1 MVSTPHPTPILT
13 LKQNTMTAAEKAKQ
27 YFENN
32 KETKELFA
40 TSDGFLFLLKK
51 DAQNHAQ
58 TLDDSAVESYNSSD
72 LLDESDVSDNSDEDK
87 GEGNDS
93 TDTNILQLGKKKLE
107 KAISSIEDVDLLE
120 TLILQEENEQNRSEV
135 LTLIADRIETLKN
148 QA

>member
-1 MVSTPHPTPILT
+1 
-13 LKQNTMTAAEKAKQ
+13 MTTTEKVKQ

-58 TLDDSAVESYNSSD
+58 TLDDNTVESYNSSD
-72 LLDESDVSDNSDEDK
+72 LLDESDDEQTGDV
-87 GEGNDS
+87 DPTS
-93 TDTNILQLGKKKLE
+93 PDILQLGKKKLE
-107 KAISSIEDVDLLE
+107 KAITSIKDVDLLE

-135 LTLIADRIETLKN
+135 LSLLADRIETLKN

>member
-1 MVSTPHPTPILT
+1 
-13 LKQNTMTAAEKAKQ
+13 MTAAEKAKQ

-58 TLDDSAVESYNSSD
+58 TLDNSAVESYNSSD
-72 LLDESDVSDNSDEDK
+72 LLDESDDEQTGDV
-87 GEGNDS
+87 DPTS
-93 TDTNILQLGKKKLE
+93 PDILQLSKKKLE
-107 KAISSIEDVDLLE
+107 KAIASIEDVDLLE

-135 LTLIADRIETLKN
+135 LTLIADRIETIKN

>member
-1 MVSTPHPTPILT
+1 
-13 LKQNTMTAAEKAKQ
+13 MTAAEKAKQ

-58 TLDDSAVESYNSSD
+58 TLDDNTVESYNSSD
-72 LLDESDVSDNSDEDK
+72 LLDESDDEQTGDV
-87 GEGNDS
+87 DPTS
-93 TDTNILQLGKKKLE
+93 PDILQLGKKKLE
-107 KAISSIEDVDLLE
+107 KAITSIEDVDLLE

-135 LTLIADRIETLKN
+135 LSLLADRIETLKN

>member
-1 MVSTPHPTPILT
+1 
-13 LKQNTMTAAEKAKQ
+13 MTTVEKAKQ

-58 TLDDSAVESYNSSD
+58 TLEDSVVEYYNSSD
-72 LLDESDVSDNSDEDK
+72 LLDELDDS
-87 GEGNDS
+87 EGANQGDS
-93 TDTNILQLGKKKLE
+93 TDILQLSKKKLE
-107 KAISSIEDVDLLE
+107 KAITTIEDIGLLE
-120 TLILQEENEQNRSEV
+120 ALILQEENEQNRSEV
-135 LTLIADRIETLKN
+135 LSLLADRIETLKN

>member
-1 MVSTPHPTPILT
+1 MVSIPRPTPILT
-13 LKQNTMTAAEKAKQ
+13 LKQNTMTTVEKAKQ

-58 TLDDSAVESYNSSD
+58 TLDDSTVESYNSSD
-72 LLDESDVSDNSDEDK
+72 LLDESDDEQTGDV
-87 GEGNDS
+87 DPTS
-93 TDTNILQLGKKKLE
+93 PDILQLGKKKLE
-107 KAISSIEDVDLLE
+107 KAITSIEDVDLLE

-135 LTLIADRIETLKN
+135 LSLLADRIETLKN

>member
-1 MVSTPHPTPILT
+1 MIT
-13 LKQNTMTAAEKAKQ
+13 AEKAKQ

-58 TLDDSAVESYNSSD
+58 TLDDNTVESYNSSD
-72 LLDESDVSDNSDEDK
+72 LLDESDDEQTGDV
-87 GEGNDS
+87 DPTS
-93 TDTNILQLGKKKLE
+93 PDILQLGKKKLE
-107 KAISSIEDVDLLE
+107 KAITSIEDVDLLE

-135 LTLIADRIETLKN
+135 LSLLADRIETLKN

>member
-1 MVSTPHPTPILT
+1 
-13 LKQNTMTAAEKAKQ
+13 MTAAEKAKQ

-58 TLDDSAVESYNSSD
+58 TLDDNTVESYNSSD
-72 LLDESDVSDNSDEDK
+72 LLDESDDEQTGDV
-87 GEGNDS
+87 DPTS
-93 TDTNILQLGKKKLE
+93 PDILQLGKKKLE
-107 KAISSIEDVDLLE
+107 KAITSIEDVDLLE

-135 LTLIADRIETLKN
+135 LTLIADRIETIKN

>member
-1 MVSTPHPTPILT
+1 
-13 LKQNTMTAAEKAKQ
+13 MTTVEKAKQ

-58 TLDDSAVESYNSSD
+58 TLDNSAVESYNSSD
-72 LLDESDVSDNSDEDK
+72 LLDESDDEQTRDV
-87 GEGNDS
+87 DPTS
-93 TDTNILQLGKKKLE
+93 PDVLQLSKKKLE
-107 KAISSIEDVDLLE
+107 KAITTIEDIGLLE
-120 TLILQEENEQNRSEV
+120 ALILQEENEQNRSEV
-135 LTLIADRIETLKN
+135 LSLLADRIETLKN

>member
-1 MVSTPHPTPILT
+1 
-13 LKQNTMTAAEKAKQ
+13 MTTAEKAKQ

-58 TLDDSAVESYNSSD
+58 TLDDSTVESYNSSD
-72 LLDESDVSDNSDEDK
+72 LLDESDDEQTGDV
-87 GEGNDS
+87 DPTS
-93 TDTNILQLGKKKLE
+93 PDILQLGKKKLE
-107 KAISSIEDVDLLE
+107 KAITSIEDVDLLE

-135 LTLIADRIETLKN
+135 LSLLADRIETLKN

>member
-1 MVSTPHPTPILT
+1 
-13 LKQNTMTAAEKAKQ
+13 MTTVEKAKQ

-58 TLDDSAVESYNSSD
+58 TLEDSAVESYNSSD
-72 LLDESDVSDNSDEDK
+72 LLDESDDS
-87 GEGNDS
+87 EGANQGDP
-93 TDTNILQLGKKKLE
+93 TDILQLSKKKLE
-107 KAISSIEDVDLLE
+107 KAITTIEDIGLLE
-120 TLILQEENEQNRSEV
+120 ALILQEENEQNRSEV
-135 LTLIADRIETLKN
+135 LSLLADRIETLKN

>member
-1 MVSTPHPTPILT
+1 MT
-13 LKQNTMTAAEKAKQ
+13 LEGIAKK
-27 YFENN
+27 YFKEN

-58 TLDDSAVESYNSSD
+58 TLDDNTVESYNSSD
-72 LLDESDVSDNSDEDK
+72 LLDESDDEQTGDV
-87 GEGNDS
+87 DPTS
-93 TDTNILQLGKKKLE
+93 PDILQLGKKKLE
-107 KAISSIEDVDLLE
+107 KAITSIEDVDLLE

-135 LTLIADRIETLKN
+135 LSLLADRIETLKN

>member
-1 MVSTPHPTPILT
+1 
-13 LKQNTMTAAEKAKQ
+13 MTAAEKAKQ

-58 TLDDSAVESYNSSD
+58 TLDNSAVESYNSSD
-72 LLDESDVSDNSDEDK
+72 LLDESDNS
-87 GEGNDS
+87 EGANQGDP
-93 TDTNILQLGKKKLE
+93 TDILQLSKKKLE
-107 KAISSIEDVDLLE
+107 KAITTIEDIGLLE
-120 TLILQEENEQNRSEV
+120 ALILQEENEQNRSEV
-135 LTLIADRIETLKN
+135 LTLLADRIETLKN

>member
-1 MVSTPHPTPILT
+1 
-13 LKQNTMTAAEKAKQ
+13 MTTVEKAKQ

-58 TLDDSAVESYNSSD
+58 TLEDSVVEYYNSSD
-72 LLDESDVSDNSDEDK
+72 LLDESDDS
-87 GEGNDS
+87 EGANQGDP
-93 TDTNILQLGKKKLE
+93 TDILQLSKKKLE
-107 KAISSIEDVDLLE
+107 KAITTIEDIGLLE
-120 TLILQEENEQNRSEV
+120 ALILQEENEQNRSEV
-135 LTLIADRIETLKN
+135 LSLLADRIETLKN

>member
-1 MVSTPHPTPILT
+1 MT
-13 LKQNTMTAAEKAKQ
+13 LEGIAKK
-27 YFENN
+27 YFKEN

-40 TSDGFLFLLKK
+40 TSDNFLFLLKK

-58 TLDDSAVESYNSSD
+58 TLEDSTVKCYNSSE
-72 LLDESDVSDNSDEDK
+72 LLDESD
-87 GEGNDS
+87 DS
-93 TDTNILQLGKKKLE
+93 EEVNQGDPTDILQLSKKKLE

>member
-13 LKQNTMTAAEKAKQ
+13 LKQNTMTTAEKAKQ

-58 TLDDSAVESYNSSD
+58 TLDDNTVENYNSSD
-72 LLDESDVSDNSDEDK
+72 LLDESDDEQTGDV
-87 GEGNDS
+87 DPTS
-93 TDTNILQLGKKKLE
+93 PDILQLGKKKLE
-107 KAISSIEDVDLLE
+107 KAITSIEDVDLLE
-120 TLILQEENEQNRSEV
+120 TLILQEENEQIRSEV
-135 LTLIADRIETLKN
+135 LSLLADRIETLKN

>member
-13 LKQNTMTAAEKAKQ
+13 LKQNTMTAVEKAKQ

-58 TLDDSAVESYNSSD
+58 TLDDSTVESYNSSD
-72 LLDESDVSDNSDEDK
+72 LLDESDDEQTGDV
-87 GEGNDS
+87 DPTS
-93 TDTNILQLGKKKLE
+93 PDILQLGKKKLE
-107 KAISSIEDVDLLE
+107 KAITSIEDVDLLE

-135 LTLIADRIETLKN
+135 LSLLADRIETLKN

>member
-58 TLDDSAVESYNSSD
+58 TLDDNTVESYNSSD
-72 LLDESDVSDNSDEDK
+72 LLDESDDEQTGDV
-87 GEGNDS
+87 DPTS
-93 TDTNILQLGKKKLE
+93 PDILQLGKKKLE
-107 KAISSIEDVDLLE
+107 KAITSIEDVDLLE

-135 LTLIADRIETLKN
+135 LTLLADRIETLKN

>member
-1 MVSTPHPTPILT
+1 
-13 LKQNTMTAAEKAKQ
+13 MTTAEKAKQ

-58 TLDDSAVESYNSSD
+58 TLDDSTVESYNSSD
-72 LLDESDVSDNSDEDK
+72 LLDESDDEQTGDV
-87 GEGNDS
+87 DPTS
-93 TDTNILQLGKKKLE
+93 PDILQLGKKKLE
-107 KAISSIEDVDLLE
+107 KAITSIKDVDLLE

-135 LTLIADRIETLKN
+135 LSLLADRIETLKN

>member
-1 MVSTPHPTPILT
+1 
-13 LKQNTMTAAEKAKQ
+13 MTTTEKVKQ

-58 TLDDSAVESYNSSD
+58 TLDDSTVESYNSSD
-72 LLDESDVSDNSDEDK
+72 LLDESDDEQTGDV
-87 GEGNDS
+87 DPTS
-93 TDTNILQLGKKKLE
+93 PDVLQLSKKKLE
-107 KAISSIEDVDLLE
+107 KAITSIEDVDLLE

-135 LTLIADRIETLKN
+135 LSLLADRIETLKN

>member
-1 MVSTPHPTPILT
+1 
-13 LKQNTMTAAEKAKQ
+13 MTTAEKVKQ

-32 KETKELFA
+32 KETKELFT

-58 TLDDSAVESYNSSD
+58 TLDDSTVESYNSSD
-72 LLDESDVSDNSDEDK
+72 LLDESDDEQTGDV
-87 GEGNDS
+87 DPTS
-93 TDTNILQLGKKKLE
+93 PDILQLGKKKLE
-107 KAISSIEDVDLLE
+107 KAITSIKDVDLLE

-135 LTLIADRIETLKN
+135 LSLLADRIETLKN

>member
-13 LKQNTMTAAEKAKQ
+13 LKQNTMTTTEKVKQ

-58 TLDDSAVESYNSSD
+58 TLDDSTVESYNSSD
-72 LLDESDVSDNSDEDK
+72 LLDESDDEQTGDV
-87 GEGNDS
+87 DPTS
-93 TDTNILQLGKKKLE
+93 PDILQLGKKKLE
-107 KAISSIEDVDLLE
+107 KAITSIEDVDLLE

-135 LTLIADRIETLKN
+135 LSLLADRIETLKN